1 MATNKRAH
9 AHDAHSHHSHHK
21 TSKGIAIAALI
32 LNVLLLP
39 GLGSIIAGRTTEG
52 IIQLVL
58 TLIGIPLSLFLVGI
72 PLIIAAWIWALV
84 TSIQVLQ
91 ESE

>member
-1 MATNKRAH
+1 MAIKRRAH
-9 AHDAHSHHSHHK
+9 AHDSHSHHSHHK
-21 TSKGIAIAALI
+21 TSKGLAVAALL

-39 GLGSIIAGRTTEG
+39 GLGTIIGGRTTEG

-58 TLIGIPLSLFLVGI
+58 TLVGIPLSIFLVGI
-72 PLIIAAWIWALV
+72 PLIIVAWVWALV
-84 TSIQVLQ
+84 SGIQILQ

>member
-1 MATNKRAH
+1 MATKRGAH
-9 AHDAHSHHSHHK
+9 AHETHSHHSHHK
-21 TSKGIAIAALI
+21 TSKGVAIAALL

-52 IIQLVL
+52 VIQLVL
-58 TLIGIPLSLFLVGI
+58 TLVGIPLSLFLVGI

-84 TSIQVLQ
+84 TSIQILQ
-91 ESE
+91 EAE

>member
-1 MATNKRAH
+1 MAIKRRAH
-9 AHDAHSHHSHHK
+9 AHESHSHHSHHK
-21 TSKGIAIAALI
+21 TSKGLAIAALL

-39 GLGSIIAGRTTEG
+39 GLGSIVGGKTTEG

-58 TLIGIPLSLFLVGI
+58 TLVGIPLSIFLVGI
-72 PLIIAAWIWALV
+72 PLIIVAWVWALI
-84 TSIQVLQ
+84 TGIQILQ